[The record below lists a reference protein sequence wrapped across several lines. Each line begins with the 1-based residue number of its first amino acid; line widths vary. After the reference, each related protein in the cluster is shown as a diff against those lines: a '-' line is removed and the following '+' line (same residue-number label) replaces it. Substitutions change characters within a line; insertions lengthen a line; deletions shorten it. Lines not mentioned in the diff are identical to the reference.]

1 MPKTQNKNIIGWTIL
16 SLVFLLLGEG
26 LFSLGIYLIPL
37 LKISSKDWSFFVA
50 LGLGVLASLMTGTSV
65 GLISLLLI
73 IYVMAARGLIGVFRD
88 NLLVLGLLVVA
99 ANLVIDKVA
108 GSSWSIGESI
118 VCFGMTLMMGMVFGT
133 DHELKLKR

>member
-37 LKISSKDWSFFVA
+37 LKISNKDWSFFVA